1 MILELADWLIII
13 SFLLLTLG
21 IGIYYTK
28 KASKSTEDFFLGGRN
43 LPWWVAGTSMVATT
57 FAADTPLLV
66 TELVVKNGISGN
78 WLWWNGLIGGM
89 LTTFL
94 FARLWRKAKVITDL
108 ELIELRYSG
117 KLAEFLRGFRA
128 VYLGLFFNAVIIAW
142 VNFALAALLH
152 VFFDIPEEQ
161 TIFYVAAAMVIVV
174 IYSSLSGLL
183 GVAITDVVQFVLA
196 MTGCIVL
203 TYLVLDSPKI
213 GGIEG
218 LVEKLPESTLN
229 FFPYIDFGESN
240 GSEILQNGVQML
252 TISLATFFAY
262 VGVQWWASWYPGAE
276 PGGGGYVVQRMM
288 SAKDEEHAFKAT
300 LFFQLAHYGL
310 RPWVWILVAL
320 AAIILYPNPA
330 EGKEGLG
337 YVMAMKEF
345 LPAGWRG
352 LLLVAFF
359 AAYMSTISTQLNWGA
374 SYLVND
380 LYQRFYKPKAS
391 SKELVTVSRVA
402 TLFIM
407 LFGLFATTQV
417 TSLKDA
423 FEFLIEAGAG
433 LGAVLIL
440 RWYWWRINVF
450 SELTATIAPIV
461 GIIFI
466 RIWNSGFFH
475 TSQVF
480 DNVSITDYEKLVIQT
495 EKYNQIVSSIQI
507 ESPYSLFFI
516 LGFTTISWV
525 LVTLFTKPTDEQTLQ
540 KFYERVRPQG
550 SWKPI
555 RESLKLPKPKNSLPY
570 MIAAW
575 FVGIALG
582 YSFLFGIGYAI
593 FSKWT
598 SFGISLGVF
607 VGSILAINWLVKK
620 ISEE

>member
-1 MILELADWLIII
+1 MILEFADWLIIA

-28 KASKSTEDFFLGGRN
+28 KASGSTEDFFLGGRN
-43 LPWWVAGTSMVATT
+43 LSWWVAGTSMVATT

-78 WLWWNGLIGGM
+78 WIWWNGLIGGM

-94 FARLWRKAKVITDL
+94 FAKLWRKAKVITDL
-108 ELIELRYSG
+108 EFIELRYSG
-117 KLAEFLRGFRA
+117 KAAEFLRGFRA

-152 VFFDIPEEQ
+152 VFFDIPESQ
-161 TIFYVAAAMVIVV
+161 TIYYVAAAMVIVM

-183 GVAITDVVQFVLA
+183 GVAVTDVLQFILA
-196 MTGCIVL
+196 MLGCIVL

-213 GGIEG
+213 GGVAG
-218 LVEKLPESTLN
+218 LVEKLPANTLN
-229 FFPYIDFGESN
+229 FFPQIG
-240 GSEILQNGVQML
+240 GSTGAGLVQNGVQML

-262 VGVQWWASWYPGAE
+262 IGIQWWASWYPGAE

-320 AAIILYPNPA
+320 SAIILYPNPA

-374 SYLVND
+374 SYVIND
-380 LYQRFYKPKAS
+380 LYQRFYKPEAS
-391 SKELVTVSRVA
+391 SKELITASRIA
-402 TLFIM
+402 TFVIM
-407 LFGLFATTQV
+407 LVGLFATTQV

-450 SELTATIAPIV
+450 SELAATIAPMIGV
-461 GIIFI
+461 LLV
-466 RIWNSGFFH
+466 RIWNSGFLH
-475 TSQVF
+475 TSGILGSQ
-480 DNVSITDYEKLVIQT
+480 NYANYGELLEGIR
-495 EKYNQIVSSIQI
+495 I

-516 LGFTTISWV
+516 LGLTTVSWIV
-525 LVTLFTKPTDEQTLQ
+525 ITFLTQPTDEQTLQ

-550 SWKPI
+550 SWQPI
-555 RESLKLPKPKNSLPY
+555 RISLNLPKPKNQLPY

-582 YSFLFGIGYAI
+582 YSFLFGIGYVI
-593 FSKWT
+593 FSKWMLFGV
-598 SFGISLGVF
+598 SFVIF
-607 VGSILAINWLVKK
+607 VGSILVINWLVKK
-620 ISEE
+620 IAEE

>member
-1 MILELADWLIII
+1 MILELADWLIIF

-28 KASKSTEDFFLGGRN
+28 KASGSTEDFFLGGRN

-117 KLAEFLRGFRA
+117 KAAKFLRGFRA

-142 VNFALAALLH
+142 VNVALAALLQ
-152 VFFDIPEEQ
+152 VFFDIPANQ
-161 TIFYVAAAMVIVV
+161 TIYYVAAAMVIVV

-183 GVAITDVVQFVLA
+183 GVAITDVLQFVLA
-196 MTGCIVL
+196 MTGCVVL

-213 GGIEG
+213 GGVSG
-218 LVEKLPESTLN
+218 LIEKLPANTLN
-229 FFPYIDFGESN
+229 FFPQIEDSSN
-240 GSEILQNGVQML
+240 TELVKNGFQML
-252 TISLATFFAY
+252 SISLATFFAY
-262 VGVQWWASWYPGAE
+262 IGIQWWASWYPGAE
-276 PGGGGYVVQRMM
+276 PGGGGYVAQRMM

-320 AAIILYPNPA
+320 SAIILYPNPIA
-330 EGKEGLG
+330 GEEKLG
-337 YVMAMKEF
+337 YVLAMKDF
-345 LPAGWRG
+345 LPTGLRG

-374 SYLVND
+374 SYIIND

-391 SKELVTVSRVA
+391 SKELVTASRIA
-402 TLFIM
+402 TFVIM
-407 LFGLFATTQV
+407 LFGILVTTQI
-417 TSLKDA
+417 TSLEAA
-423 FEFLIEAGAG
+423 FVFLIEAGAG

-450 SELTATIAPIV
+450 SELAATITPLIGV
-461 GIIFI
+461 IFI

-475 TSQVF
+475 VEGIFYSMITFNSQA
-480 DNVSITDYEKLVIQT
+480 LLIQNKIH
-495 EKYNQIVSSIQI
+495 EDIIKNIQI
-507 ESPYSLFFI
+507 ESPYSLFLI
-516 LGFTTISWV
+516 LGFTTISWIV
-525 LVTLFTKPTDEQTLQ
+525 ITFLTKPTDEQTLQ

-555 RESLKLPKPKNSLPY
+555 RISLNLPKPKNQLPY

-593 FSKWT
+593 FSKWMLFGI
-598 SFGISLGVF
+598 SFGIF
-607 VGSILAINWLVKK
+607 IGSVLAINWLVKK
-620 ISEE
+620 IAEE

>member
-1 MILELADWLIII
+1 MILEFADWLIII

-28 KASKSTEDFFLGGRN
+28 KASGSTEDFFLGGRN

-78 WLWWNGLIGGM
+78 WIWWNGLIGGM

-94 FARLWRKAKVITDL
+94 FAKLWRKAKVITDL
-108 ELIELRYSG
+108 EFIELRYSG
-117 KLAEFLRGFRA
+117 KAAEFLRGFRA

-152 VFFDIPEEQ
+152 VFFDIPESQ
-161 TIFYVAAAMVIVV
+161 TIYYVAAAMVIVV

-183 GVAITDVVQFVLA
+183 GVAITDVLQFILA
-196 MTGCIVL
+196 MLGCIVL

-213 GGIEG
+213 GGVAG
-218 LVEKLPESTLN
+218 LVEKLPANTLN
-229 FFPYIDFGESN
+229 FFPQIGGASGN
-240 GSEILQNGVQML
+240 GLLQNGVQML

-262 VGVQWWASWYPGAE
+262 VGIQWWASWYPGAE

-320 AAIILYPNPA
+320 SAIILYPNPA

-374 SYLVND
+374 SYVIND

-391 SKELVTVSRVA
+391 SKELITASRVA
-402 TLFIM
+402 TLVIM
-407 LFGLFATTQV
+407 LVGLFATTQV

-450 SELTATIAPIV
+450 SELAATIAPMI
-461 GIIFI
+461 GIILN
-466 RIWNSGFFH
+466 RTVLH
-475 TSQVF
+475 
-480 DNVSITDYEKLVIQT
+480 L
-495 EKYNQIVSSIQI
+495 

-525 LVTLFTKPTDEQTLQ
+525 VVTFLTKPTDEQTLR
-540 KFYERVRPQG
+540 KFYARVTPQG
-550 SWKPI
+550 SWKNI
-555 RESLKLPKPKNSLPY
+555 RISLNLPKPKNQLPY

-582 YSFLFGIGYAI
+582 YSFLFGIGYII

-598 SFGISLGVF
+598 LFGISF
-607 VGSILAINWLVKK
+607 VIFVSSILAINWLVKK
-620 ISEE
+620 IAEE

>member
-1 MILELADWLIII
+1 MILEPADWIII
-13 SFLLLTLG
+13 TSFLLLTLG

-28 KASKSTEDFFLGGRN
+28 KASGSTEDFFLGGRN

-57 FAADTPLLV
+57 FAADTPLLI

-94 FARLWRKAKVITDL
+94 FAKLWRKAKVITDL
-108 ELIELRYSG
+108 EFIELRYSG
-117 KLAEFLRGFRA
+117 KAAEFLRGFRA

-142 VNFALAALLH
+142 VNVALAALLH
-152 VFFDIPEEQ
+152 VFFDIPKEQ
-161 TIFYVAAAMVIVV
+161 TIYYVAAAMVIVV

-183 GVAITDVVQFVLA
+183 GVAITDVFQFVLA
-196 MTGCIVL
+196 MLGCIVL
-203 TYLVLDSPKI
+203 SYLVLDSPKI
-213 GGIEG
+213 GGVAG
-218 LVEKLPESTLN
+218 LVEKLPAGTLN
-229 FFPYIDFGESN
+229 FFPQIENATGTELLKNSA
-240 GSEILQNGVQML
+240 QML

-262 VGVQWWASWYPGAE
+262 IGIQWWASWYPGAE
-276 PGGGGYVVQRMM
+276 PGGGGYVAQRMM

-320 AAIILYPNPA
+320 SVIILYPNLA
-330 EGKEGLG
+330 AGDEKLG

-345 LPAGWRG
+345 LPTGWRG

-374 SYLVND
+374 SYLIND
-380 LYQRFYKPKAS
+380 LYQRFYKPKAG
-391 SKELVTVSRVA
+391 SKELITASRVA
-402 TLFIM
+402 TFVIM
-407 LFGLFATTQV
+407 VAGIVVTTQI
-417 TSLKDA
+417 TSLEAA
-423 FEFLIEAGAG
+423 FKFLIEAGAG

-450 SELTATIAPIV
+450 SELAATIAPLIGV
-461 GIIFI
+461 VLNTTIL
-466 RIWNSGFFH
+466 H
-475 TSQVF
+475 
-480 DNVSITDYEKLVIQT
+480 L
-495 EKYNQIVSSIQI
+495 

-516 LGFTTISWV
+516 LGLTTVSWIV
-525 LVTLFTKPTDEQTLQ
+525 VTFLTKPTDQQTLQ
-540 KFYERVRPQG
+540 KFYERVTPKG

-555 RESLKLPKPKNSLPY
+555 RISLNLPKPKNQLPY

-598 SFGISLGVF
+598 LFGITFVVF
-607 VGSILAINWLVKK
+607 STSVLAINWLVKK
-620 ISEE
+620 IAE

>member
-1 MILELADWLIII
+1 MILELADWLIIV

-28 KASKSTEDFFLGGRN
+28 KASGSTEDFFLGGRN

-78 WLWWNGLIGGM
+78 WIWWNGLIGGM

-94 FARLWRKAKVITDL
+94 FAKLWRKAKVITDL
-108 ELIELRYSG
+108 EFIELRYSG
-117 KLAEFLRGFRA
+117 KVAEFLRGFRA

-213 GGIEG
+213 GGVAG
-218 LVEKLPESTLN
+218 LVEKLPANTLN
-229 FFPYIDFGESN
+229 FFPQIG
-240 GSEILQNGVQML
+240 GSTGAGLMQNGVQML

-262 VGVQWWASWYPGAE
+262 VGIQWWASWYPGAE

-320 AAIILYPNPA
+320 SAIILYPNPA

-374 SYLVND
+374 SYLIND

-391 SKELVTVSRVA
+391 SKELVTVSRIA
-402 TLFIM
+402 TLVIM
-407 LFGLFATTQV
+407 LVGLFASTQV

-450 SELTATIAPIV
+450 SELAATIAPIIGV
-461 GIIFI
+461 LLNRTIL
-466 RIWNSGFFH
+466 H
-475 TSQVF
+475 
-480 DNVSITDYEKLVIQT
+480 L
-495 EKYNQIVSSIQI
+495 

-525 LVTLFTKPTDEQTLQ
+525 LITFLTQPTDKKTLQ
-540 KFYERVRPQG
+540 KFYKRVKPQG

-555 RESLKLPKPKNSLPY
+555 RISLNLPKPKNQLPY

-582 YSFLFGIGYAI
+582 YSFLFGIGYII

-598 SFGISLGVF
+598 SFGVAFMVF
-607 VGSILAINWLVKK
+607 LGSILAINWLVKK
-620 ISEE
+620 IAEK

>member
-1 MILELADWLIII
+1 MILELADWLIIF

-28 KASKSTEDFFLGGRN
+28 KASGSTEDFFLGGRN

-117 KLAEFLRGFRA
+117 KAAKFLRGFRA

-142 VNFALAALLH
+142 VNVALAALLQ
-152 VFFDIPEEQ
+152 VFFDIPANQ
-161 TIFYVAAAMVIVV
+161 TIYYVAAAMVIVV

-183 GVAITDVVQFVLA
+183 GVAITDVLQFVLA
-196 MTGCIVL
+196 MTGCVVL

-213 GGIEG
+213 GGVSG
-218 LVEKLPESTLN
+218 LIEKLPANTLN
-229 FFPYIDFGESN
+229 FFPQIEDSSN
-240 GSEILQNGVQML
+240 TELVKNGFQML
-252 TISLATFFAY
+252 SISLATFFAY
-262 VGVQWWASWYPGAE
+262 IGIQWWASWYPGAE
-276 PGGGGYVVQRMM
+276 PGGGGYVAQRMM

-320 AAIILYPNPA
+320 SAIILYPNPIA
-330 EGKEGLG
+330 GEEKLG
-337 YVMAMKEF
+337 YVLAMKDF
-345 LPAGWRG
+345 LPTGLRG

-374 SYLVND
+374 SYIIND

-391 SKELVTVSRVA
+391 SKELVTASRIA
-402 TLFIM
+402 TFVIM
-407 LFGLFATTQV
+407 LFGILVTTQI
-417 TSLKDA
+417 TSLEAA
-423 FEFLIEAGAG
+423 FVFLIEAGAG

-450 SELTATIAPIV
+450 SELAATITPLI
-461 GIIFI
+461 G
-466 RIWNSGFFH
+466 
-475 TSQVF
+475 
-480 DNVSITDYEKLVIQT
+480 VILNRT
-495 EKYNQIVSSIQI
+495 VLHL

-516 LGFTTISWV
+516 LGFTTVAWV
-525 LVTLFTKPTDEQTLQ
+525 LITFLTKPTDEQTLQ

-550 SWKPI
+550 SWQPI
-555 RESLKLPKPKNSLPY
+555 RISLNLPKPKNQLPY

-593 FSKWT
+593 FSKWMLFGI
-598 SFGISLGVF
+598 SFGIF
-607 VGSILAINWLVKK
+607 IGSVLAINWLVKK
-620 ISEE
+620 IAEE

>member
-1 MILELADWLIII
+1 MILELADWLIIV

-28 KASKSTEDFFLGGRN
+28 KASGSTEDFFLGGRN

-66 TELVVKNGISGN
+66 TELVVKDGISGN

-94 FARLWRKAKVITDL
+94 FARLWRKANVITDL

-117 KLAEFLRGFRA
+117 KLAKFLRGFRA
-128 VYLGLFFNAVIIAW
+128 IYFGVFLNGVVIAW
-142 VNFALAALLH
+142 VNLALASLLE
-152 VFFDIPEEQ
+152 VFFEIPPSQ
-161 TIFYVAAAMVIVV
+161 TIYYVALAMLIVV
-174 IYSSLSGLL
+174 VYSSLSGLL

-213 GGIEG
+213 GGVSG
-218 LVEKLPESTLN
+218 LVEKLPASTLD
-229 FFPYIDFGESN
+229 FFPQIRNSSS
-240 GSEILQNGVQML
+240 SEIVENGVQML

-276 PGGGGYVVQRMM
+276 PGGGGYIAQRMM

-300 LFFQLAHYGL
+300 LFFQLANYGL

-320 AAIILYPNPA
+320 SAIILYPNLA
-330 EGKEGLG
+330 EGQERLG

-345 LPAGWRG
+345 LPTGWRG

-374 SYLVND
+374 SYIIND
-380 LYQRFYKPKAS
+380 LYQPFIKPNAS
-391 SKELVTVSRVA
+391 SKNLVTVSRITTLVLMLVG
-402 TLFIM
+402 LFI
-407 LFGLFATTQV
+407 TTQM
-417 TSLKDA
+417 TTLKGA

-450 SELTATIAPIV
+450 SELTATIAPII
-461 GIIFI
+461 GILLNRAIF
-466 RIWNSGFFH
+466 H
-475 TSQVF
+475 
-480 DNVSITDYEKLVIQT
+480 L
-495 EKYNQIVSSIQI
+495 

-525 LVTLFTKPTDEQTLQ
+525 LITLLTKPTEQKTLQ
-540 KFYERVRPQG
+540 KFYDRVRPQG
-550 SWKPI
+550 IWKPI
-555 RESLKLPKPKNSLPY
+555 RESLNLPTPQNTLPY

-593 FSKWT
+593 FQKWT
-598 SFGISLGVF
+598 FFGITLTIF
-607 VGSILAINWLVKK
+607 LTSILAINWLVKK
-620 ISEE
+620 ITEDKKI

>member
-1 MILELADWLIII
+1 MTLELADWLIIV

-28 KASKSTEDFFLGGRN
+28 KASGSTEDFFLGGRN

-78 WLWWNGLIGGM
+78 WIWWNGLIGGM

-108 ELIELRYSG
+108 EFIELRYSG
-117 KLAEFLRGFRA
+117 KAAEFLRGFRA

-152 VFFDIPEEQ
+152 VFFDIPENQ
-161 TIFYVAAAMVIVV
+161 TIYFVAAAMIIVV

-183 GVAITDVVQFVLA
+183 GVTVTDVLQFVLA

-213 GGIEG
+213 GGVAG
-218 LVEKLPESTLN
+218 LVEKLPSNTLD
-229 FFPYIDFGESN
+229 FFPQIGGAKGN
-240 GSEILQNGVQML
+240 GLVQNGVQML

-262 VGVQWWASWYPGAE
+262 VGIQWWASWYPGAE

-320 AAIILYPNPA
+320 STIILYPNPV

-337 YVMAMKEF
+337 YVLAMKEF
-345 LPAGWRG
+345 LPTGWRG

-374 SYLVND
+374 SYLIND
-380 LYQRFYKPKAS
+380 LYQRFYKPKAN
-391 SKELVTVSRVA
+391 SKELITASRIA
-402 TLFIM
+402 TFVIM
-407 LFGLFATTQV
+407 LIGLFATTQV

-450 SELTATIAPIV
+450 SELAATIAPII
-461 GIIFI
+461 GILLNRTIL
-466 RIWNSGFFH
+466 H
-475 TSQVF
+475 
-480 DNVSITDYEKLVIQT
+480 L
-495 EKYNQIVSSIQI
+495 

-516 LGFTTISWV
+516 LRFTTLSWV
-525 LVTLFTKPTDEQTLQ
+525 LITLFTKPTDQQTLQ

-550 SWKPI
+550 SWRPI
-555 RESLKLPKPKNSLPY
+555 RISLNLPKPKNQLPY

-598 SFGISLGVF
+598 LFGITFVVF
-607 VGSILAINWLVKK
+607 IGSSLAINWLVKK
-620 ISEE
+620 IAEH

>member
-1 MILELADWLIII
+1 MILEFVDWLIIA

-28 KASKSTEDFFLGGRN
+28 KASGSTEDFFLGGRN

-78 WLWWNGLIGGM
+78 WIWWNGLIGGM

-94 FARLWRKAKVITDL
+94 FAKLWRKAKVITDL
-108 ELIELRYSG
+108 EFIELRYSG
-117 KLAEFLRGFRA
+117 KAAEFLRGFRA

-152 VFFDIPEEQ
+152 IFFDIPESE
-161 TIFYVAAAMVIVV
+161 TIYYVAAAMIIVM

-183 GVAITDVVQFVLA
+183 GVALTDVFQFVLA
-196 MTGCIVL
+196 MAGCIVL

-213 GGIEG
+213 GGVAG
-218 LVEKLPESTLN
+218 LVEKLPANTLN
-229 FFPYIDFGESN
+229 FFPQIGGATGN
-240 GSEILQNGVQML
+240 GLLQNGVQML

-262 VGVQWWASWYPGAE
+262 VGIQWWASWYPGAE

-320 AAIILYPNPA
+320 SAIILYPNPA

-374 SYLVND
+374 SYVIND
-380 LYQRFYKPKAS
+380 LYQRFYKPEAS
-391 SKELVTVSRVA
+391 SKELITASRIA
-402 TLFIM
+402 TLLIM
-407 LFGLFATTQV
+407 VVGLYATTQV
-417 TSLKDA
+417 TSLKAA

-450 SELTATIAPIV
+450 SELAATIAPIIGV
-461 GIIFI
+461 LLN
-466 RIWNSGFFH
+466 RYVLH
-475 TSQVF
+475 
-480 DNVSITDYEKLVIQT
+480 L
-495 EKYNQIVSSIQI
+495 

-525 LVTLFTKPTDEQTLQ
+525 VVTFLTKPTDEQTLQ
-540 KFYERVRPQG
+540 KFYERVKPQG
-550 SWKPI
+550 SWETI
-555 RESLKLPKPKNSLPY
+555 RISLGLPKPKNQLPY

-598 SFGISLGVF
+598 LFGITF
-607 VGSILAINWLVKK
+607 VIFIGSILAINWLVKK
-620 ISEE
+620 IAEE

>member
-1 MILELADWLIII
+1 MILELVDWLIIA
-13 SFLLLTLG
+13 SFLILTLG

-28 KASKSTEDFFLGGRN
+28 KASGSTEDFFLGGRN

-78 WLWWNGLIGGM
+78 WIWWNGLIGGM

-94 FARLWRKAKVITDL
+94 FAKLWRKAKVITDL
-108 ELIELRYSG
+108 EFIELRYSG
-117 KLAEFLRGFRA
+117 KAAEFLRGFRA

-152 VFFDIPEEQ
+152 IFFDIPESQ
-161 TIFYVAAAMVIVV
+161 TIYYVAASMVIVM

-183 GVAITDVVQFVLA
+183 GVAMTDVFQFVVA
-196 MTGCIVL
+196 MAGCIVL
-203 TYLVLDSPKI
+203 TYFVLDSPKI
-213 GGIEG
+213 GGVAG
-218 LVEKLPESTLN
+218 LVEKLPASTLN
-229 FFPYIDFGESN
+229 FFPQIGGATGN
-240 GSEILQNGVQML
+240 GLVQNGVQML

-262 VGVQWWASWYPGAE
+262 VGIQWWASWYPGAE

-345 LPAGWRG
+345 LPTGWRG

-374 SYLVND
+374 SYVIND

-391 SKELVTVSRVA
+391 SKELVMASRLA
-402 TLFIM
+402 TILIM
-407 LFGLFATTQV
+407 FVGIYATTQV

-450 SELTATIAPIV
+450 SELAATIAPII
-461 GIIFI
+461 GILLNRTIF
-466 RIWNSGFFH
+466 H
-475 TSQVF
+475 
-480 DNVSITDYEKLVIQT
+480 L
-495 EKYNQIVSSIQI
+495 

-516 LGFTTISWV
+516 LGFTTISWIV
-525 LVTLFTKPTDEQTLQ
+525 VTLLTKPTDEQTLQ

-550 SWKPI
+550 SWKNI
-555 RESLKLPKPKNSLPY
+555 RISLNLPKPKNQLPY

-598 SFGISLGVF
+598 LFGVSFVIF
-607 VGSILAINWLVKK
+607 VGSSLAINWLVKK
-620 ISEE
+620 IAEE